1 MTILTNAWPLP
12 TNVSP
17 EFDCGMRK
25 AAFAYGKKL
34 IPRQGEFESL
44 YYALDLNNES
54 CKVELPSVKSTSSST
69 KKQKEDITTTSISS
83 FPKNTIFVSPVG
95 NDDSNDGSE
104 SKPFQSIQH
113 AIDKAAEINSKLV
126 VLHEGTYYLQ
136 ETIMFTPKHSDIEI
150 ITHPLNTKD
159 TVISGGILL
168 KNVVWKHYPTT
179 HTKNVYVTNVKEFVK
194 DSKASTPVPGL
205 QINGKRRTRARYPN
219 LPGGI
224 EVSPMYDNMISG
236 GDATWTPPD
245 FNKYGK
251 VKFYTDNTTAHQ
263 RPGKLYIYIYIY
275 IHKNKHIHTYIHI
288 YIYIYKNCCGR
299 NSNKLNQLCCCIITS
314 IEETYRYYP
323 KLFNFFHHIN

>member
-1 MTILTNAWPLP
+1 MIIVICCYYFFFASMAILTHAWPLP

-54 CKVELPSVKSTSSST
+54 CKVELPSVKSTMSST
-69 KKQKEDITTTSISS
+69 KKEKKEDITTTISS

-245 FNKYGK
+245 FTKYGK

-263 RPGKLYIYIYIY
+263 RPGKLYIYIYIK
-275 IHKNKHIHTYIHI
+275 INI
-288 YIYIYKNCCGR
+288 YIY
-299 NSNKLNQLCCCIITS
+299 T
-314 IEETYRYYP
+314 
-323 KLFNFFHHIN
+323 